1 MCAGSLC
8 CLAPQAH
15 AITLSP
21 YMGGDSLQP
30 FLDDA
35 TRGSFI
41 LCKTSNPGSND
52 LQILPVAGAATV
64 YEEVAR
70 LAQDRWNSNGNV
82 GLVVGATDKNRE
94 HVPYRQSKLTNLL
107 KNSIGGNCYTILVAN
122 VWPEASHLEETLST
136 LRFATRMK

>member
-1 MCAGSLC
+1 
-8 CLAPQAH
+8 
-15 AITLSP
+15 
-21 YMGGDSLQP
+21 MGGDSLQP

-64 YEEVAR
+64 FEEVAK

-82 GLVVGATDKNRE
+82 GLVVGATDTVEGKHRRPRNQLGTIPRRYPTRRLGAWIVFR
-94 HVPYRQSKLTNLL
+94 HRRNLERRDKPSVL
-107 KNSIGGNCYTILVAN
+107 FG
-122 VWPEASHLEETLST
+122 E
-136 LRFATRMK
+136 